1 MIFFLLLCVTIAAP
15 SEQQNVTIP
24 YDVHTLNV
32 ITVDCSNGNDTLCT
46 QNNSH
51 PCKTLHTALE
61 AVRNFTIIQI
71 YSGTCPYNNT
81 CTMNNTNTTLTY
93 NNVTITGNGSDVTIV
108 ECNKT
113 GTGFGFTNVNN
124 ITISK
129 LTLSGCGQLRNS
141 TTINI
146 SSNSVMLFRAALYF
160 VNVTNVAI
168 DDVVVSNS
176 IGMGVAMYDV
186 TGYVTVTNST
196 FRNNSVPLHELTLY
210 PGGGGFSVE
219 FTYCEPGMVICDNA
233 TVNANASYSFMNCVF
248 EDNSATT
255 TNDIKYTSVA
265 FGVEYP
271 QFGRGGGLSVFF
283 KGNAIQN
290 NVTINNTMFI
300 NNSAMWGAGYHSDFL
315 DYSAD
320 NKLVIY
326 NTSFLDNHCYYN
338 NSVYGIGTGGG
349 GVRIALHYY
358 NNTVSNN
365 RIDIIQCTFTNNSA
379 SYGGGVSFSTVRE
392 SNVCELER
400 TISFQHCQW
409 IENVAR
415 TGSGVDLNVH
425 TFPQGIVAPVWFEDC
440 KFIGNT
446 NEYAV
451 NQSILLLGIG
461 SLYSDAVPVDF
472 YGNCVF
478 QCNVGGALAA
488 TAATLTFH
496 RNSNISF
503 ESNTGHHGG
512 GIALLGNAYML
523 VEENTLLYFYG
534 NQAKAKGGAIYSL
547 APSERDFVSTKKCFV
562 NYVHFNVSPYQWNTS
577 FKFRNNSAMCGDS
590 IFVTTLLPCIWDG
603 LPGQTNVNR
612 SSIKQV
618 LYWNGTFD
626 YGHSNL
632 TFEVSTEPLDI
643 EKTSMDVVVPPG
655 KLFDL
660 NISPT
665 DDKMSHT
672 TAVFLVQTDN
682 DNNSV
687 SVDPTSDYTSSGAVK
702 LRGWP
707 LTKFDLKLQTV
718 GVRPLLVTF
727 HAKLD
732 DCPPGYDIDDD
743 DDKAICKCSSYS
755 SHYYYGIP
763 KCDDQEFVAYIRPQI
778 WAGYEFIDYK
788 KKLLTGDCPTNYCF
802 NGNSSLIPLPNNSSL
817 EALLCNPKNRAG
829 RLCGTCMEENYV
841 YINSLTYEC
850 GKCNNTLSKHGAL
863 FLILLKFVPM
873 TIFLCC
879 IMFFNISLVDGPLNA
894 FILFSQILSAADLY
908 AGDSLKLP
916 GSNDGPADY
925 FVTCYKFLYDIWN
938 LNYFETITDPF
949 CTFKHRSAL
958 PVLVLEYVSASYPLV
973 LFILFFSILPWLF
986 SKLTTIPIYCIQHY
1000 ALSLQRCC
1008 IRFRTGWSVKNSIIH
1023 GLITFLVLSYVKFT
1037 AVSWRILAFAIV
1049 YGPGGQYSNV
1059 TIKVARFDGTQHYFG
1074 DVHGTYA
1081 AVALV
1086 VLICFVFLAPL
1097 FLLSYPYLPKLLS
1110 KLKLDEKWI
1119 VQRLLLRPLGHAIP
1133 FFDVIQGCFKDEY
1146 RFFAAFYFVY
1156 RIIAW
1161 AIFSFSPTV
1170 REHYMWQIGFYTAI
1184 LFLHSLCQPYKKRW
1198 HNMVDTFIFS
1208 LLIVINA
1215 ISFYRYSGFLPDLST
1230 SPKSFW
1236 FQLFLIYCPLIYFV
1250 VYVLRHCVNCG
1261 RPRVH
1266 ALIRQ
1271 ISGQNY
1277 QVFTTQNE
1285 SSGEFPARVYDCS
1298 SHEGSD
1304 DEKDV
1309 ELNTSAKW
1317 GRDTPVVHNAAVA
1330 AAATDCPSSIQ
1341 DYGSTK
1347 STS

>member
-1 MIFFLLLCVTIAAP
+1 MMIFLLLLLTVAP
-15 SEQQNVTIP
+15 SEQQQN
-24 YDVHTLNV
+24 
-32 ITVDCSNGNDTLCT
+32 ITVDCNNGNDTLCDS
-46 QNNSH
+46 SH
-51 PCKTLHTALE
+51 PCKTLPTALE
-61 AVRNFTIIQI
+61 AVKDDDTVIHII
-71 YSGTCPYNNT
+71 SSTCSYT
-81 CTMNNTNTTLTY
+81 TMTNTILTY
-93 NNVTITGNGSDVTIV
+93 DNVTITGNGSDVTIV

-113 GTGFGFTNVNN
+113 GTGFGFINVNN
-124 ITISK
+124 ITISG

-160 VNVTNVAI
+160 VNVTTVTI

-176 IGMGVAMYDV
+176 IGMGVAMYNVIGDV
-186 TGYVTVTNST
+186 IIRNSI
-196 FRNNSVPLHELTLY
+196 FRNNRVPSHELTLY

-219 FTYCEPGMVICDNA
+219 FTYCEPGIVTCDNE
-233 TVNANASYSFMNCVF
+233 TVISNASYSFDDCVF
-248 EDNSATT
+248 EDNNATT
-255 TNDIKYTSVA
+255 TDDVKYANVP
-265 FGVEYP
+265 FGVDHP

-283 KGNAIQN
+283 KGKAIGN
-290 NVTINNTMFI
+290 NVMINNTIFI
-300 NNSAMWGAGYHSDFL
+300 NNSAIWGAGYHSDFL

-320 NKLVIY
+320 NKLIIY
-326 NTSFLDNHCYYN
+326 STSFSDNHCYYSN
-338 NSVYGIGTGGG
+338 GIYGIGTGGG

-365 RIDIIQCTFTNNSA
+365 SIDIIQCNFTRNSA

-392 SNVCELER
+392 SNVRDLKY
-400 TISFQHCQW
+400 TISFQQCQW

-440 KFIGNT
+440 EFVENT

-451 NQSILLLGIG
+451 NQSIWLLGIG
-461 SLYSDAVPVDF
+461 SLYSDAVPVAF
-472 YGNCVF
+472 NSNCVF
-478 QCNVGGALAA
+478 KYNVGGALAV

-496 RNSNISF
+496 QDSHISF
-503 ESNTGHHGG
+503 ENNTGHHGG

-523 VEENTLLYFYG
+523 VEENTSLHFYS
-534 NQAKAKGGAIYSL
+534 NHAKAKGGAIYSL
-547 APSERDFVSTKKCFV
+547 APSERDFISTKKCFV
-562 NYVHFNVSPYQWNTS
+562 NYVCFNVSPYQWNTS
-577 FKFRNNSAMCGDS
+577 FVFRNNSAMCGDS
-590 IFVTTLLPCIWDG
+590 IFATTLLPCIWDG
-603 LPGQTNVNR
+603 LPGQTNVNQ

-643 EKTSMDVVVPPG
+643 ETTNMEVVIPPG

-660 NISPT
+660 NITPT
-665 DDKMSHT
+665 DDKMSRT
-672 TAVFLVQTDN
+672 TAVFLVQTDH

-687 SVDPTSDYTSSGAVK
+687 SVDPSSNYTSSGAVK
-702 LRGWP
+702 LLGRP
-707 LTKFDLKLQTV
+707 LTKFDLQLQTV
-718 GVRPLLVTF
+718 GVRPLLVTY

-732 DCPPGYDIDDD
+732 DCPPGYDIDGDG
-743 DDKAICKCSSYS
+743 DKAICKCSSYS
-755 SHYYYGIP
+755 NHYYYGIA

-778 WAGYEFIDYK
+778 WAGYEPMGDR
-788 KKLLTGDCPTNYCF
+788 KKLLTGDCPTDYCIKST
-802 NGNSSLIPLPNNSSL
+802 SSLISLPKTSSNKSL

-829 RLCGTCMEENYV
+829 RLCGRCMEENYV
-841 YINSLTYEC
+841 YINSPTYEC
-850 GKCNNTLSKHGAL
+850 GKCNDILSKHGTL
-863 FLILLKFVPM
+863 FLILLKYVPM
-873 TIFLCC
+873 TIFLCF

-908 AGDSLKLP
+908 AGDSLKLS
-916 GSNDGPADY
+916 GSKEGPADY
-925 FVTCYKFLYDIWN
+925 LVTCYKFLYDIWN

-949 CTFKHRSAL
+949 CTFKHRGAL
-958 PVLVLEYVSASYPLV
+958 PILVLEYVSASYPLV

-986 SKLTTIPIYCIQHY
+986 SKLTTVPIYCIQHHT
-1000 ALSLQRCC
+1000 LSLQRCC
-1008 IRFRTGWSVKNSIIH
+1008 IRFRAGWSVKNSIIH
-1023 GLITFLVLSYVKFT
+1023 GLVTFLVLSYVKFT

-1049 YGPGGQYSNV
+1049 YGQGGQNSNV

-1074 DVHGTYA
+1074 DVHAIYA
-1081 AVALV
+1081 AAALV

-1110 KLKLDEKWI
+1110 KLKLDERWTI
-1119 VQRLLLRPLGHAIP
+1119 QRLLLRPLGHAIP

-1161 AIFSFSPTV
+1161 AIFSFSFTV
-1170 REHYMWQIGFYTAI
+1170 REHYVWQIGFYTVI

-1250 VYVLRHCVNCG
+1250 IYVVKHCVNCG

-1266 ALIRQ
+1266 ALIRWL
-1271 ISGQNY
+1271 SGQNY
-1277 QVFTTQNE
+1277 YQEFTTRNE
-1285 SSGEFPARVYDCS
+1285 SSAEFPARLYDGS
-1298 SHEGSD
+1298 SHEGSA
-1304 DEKDV
+1304 DENKDV
-1309 ELNTSAKW
+1309 ELKTSAKW
-1317 GRDTPVVHNAAVA
+1317 GRDTPAAVHNAAT
-1330 AAATDCPSSIQ
+1330 TDCPSSIQ
-1341 DYGSTK
+1341 NYGSTK